1 LRRSRIGGSVYNNQ
15 PTIEATKAWDEG
27 NPSAR
32 ALMTT
37 NNVQF
42 LTAGRRVSQLLVAD
56 RSQVEGAIAAR
67 AIQRLN
73 PHHEVRSVASLVEA
87 ESVLARTPVATIFV
101 ASGLDSQTHAQT
113 IRWFADKAGDL
124 TTIALLE
131 HCGKRQRQEALEA
144 GASFFCSKPEL
155 LVTQLRREA
164 ESRLACAPLSR
175 PAQISRYR
183 WDR

>member
-1 LRRSRIGGSVYNNQ
+1 MR
-15 PTIEATKAWDEG
+15 AT
-27 NPSAR
+27 PSAR

-56 RSQVEGAIAAR
+56 RSPVEGAIAAR

-87 ESVLARTPVATIFV
+87 ESLLARAPVATIFV

-113 IRWFADKAGDL
+113 IRWFADNAGDS

-131 HCGKRQRQEALEA
+131 HCDDRHRQEALEA
-144 GASFFCSKPEL
+144 GASFLCSKPDL
-155 LVTQLRREA
+155 LVAQLRREA
-164 ESRLACAPLSR
+164 EPRLDRAPLSR
-175 PAQISRYR
+175 SAQISRYR
-183 WDR
+183 SGSQSERAAPKPDSRTP